1 MSGRAQP
8 SARVANETSVP
19 AKPLLTAP
27 GNASAAAGLD
37 VKGGVVTSDTIVQ
50 RARCRAFRGVDDLVS
65 HAGRRTPA
73 AIVTGRGGDP
83 AASLLR

>member
-37 VKGGVVTSDTIVQ
+37 VKGGVVTTDTI
-50 RARCRAFRGVDDLVS
+50 VDDLVS